1 MKKRASV
8 KNRDEVLV
16 ANFVVLAP
24 QLFHVKAEFV
34 CSEASSP
41 VENVSLEWLIES
53 SCAWVR
59 IKSVT
64 MMVVMPRLPVAEYT
78 VSESLGRLFVARC
91 EFFTVFVE

>member
-53 SCAWVR
+53 SCA
-59 IKSVT
+59 
-64 MMVVMPRLPVAEYT
+64 
-78 VSESLGRLFVARC
+78 
-91 EFFTVFVE
+91 